1 MPIHNTEPQQRVRKI
16 ARLGLS
22 LEKTPFFQT
31 LFCTWKV
38 LAKFTQPREVA
49 GRCGTVQN
57 RLWQLKSWKLSSHF

>member
-1 MPIHNTEPQQRVRKI
+1 MPIHSTEPQQRFHKI

-49 GRCGTVQN
+49 GRYQQAQQHSLQFTT
-57 RLWQLKSWKLSSHF
+57 